1 MAKKA
6 RHNIRRASIYCW
18 LNQINPA
25 IQYGTHLLYQCA
37 YKYAHRNSHAVPGSG
52 SQAEQRRGS
61 CHNRQPQRRRSEP
74 GYRSV
79 PHKRRHRA
87 APAGSHRQF
96 AYAENPQIAN
106 LLLAPY
112 WLDGHYL
119 SAQTALRLGYK
130 QVADAIRDEVTD
142 FLARLP
148 ALINLLFNDRT
159 PFVSEQTKQWL
170 ASSGSVN
177 QTVPV
182 VQTDEELQAAKACFD
197 ENGLEGA
204 LRYLEN
210 LPEGDPRHQFHRQF
224 FGAQLLEEAG
234 MVQLAQ
240 QQYRMLFRT
249 GLHMMLSEWEP
260 SLLKALEQKLT
271 AEQ

>member
-1 MAKKA
+1 WQQVEK
-6 RHNIRRASIYCW
+6 S
-18 LNQINPA
+18 
-25 IQYGTHLLYQCA
+25 
-37 YKYAHRNSHAVPGSG
+37 
-52 SQAEQRRGS
+52 
-61 CHNRQPQRRRSEP
+61 
-74 GYRSV
+74 
-79 PHKRRHRA
+79 
-87 APAGSHRQF
+87 
-96 AYAENPQIAN
+96 

-197 ENGLEGA
+197 ENGLEAA

>member
-1 MAKKA
+1 MITGA
-6 RHNIRRASIYCW
+6 
-18 LNQINPA
+18 
-25 IQYGTHLLYQCA
+25 
-37 YKYAHRNSHAVPGSG
+37 
-52 SQAEQRRGS
+52 AEQ
-61 CHNRQPQRRRSEP
+61 C
-74 GYRSV
+74 
-79 PHKRRHRA
+79 RHGAVA
-87 APAGSHRQF
+87 AGGKS
-96 AYAENPQIAN
+96 

-197 ENGLEGA
+197 ENGLEAA
-204 LRYLEN
+204 LRYRKTCPKVIPATSFTASFRRAVTGRGRYGSACTTAVPDALQN
-210 LPEGDPRHQFHRQF
+210 RITHDAIRM
-224 FGAQLLEEAG
+224 GA
-234 MVQLAQ
+234 
-240 QQYRMLFRT
+240 F
-249 GLHMMLSEWEP
+249 
-260 SLLKALEQKLT
+260 LLKALEQNSRQNSKR
-271 AEQ
+271 